1 MQCSHCYFLYFIYN
15 PQRQQIQAQNQVLAQ
30 VPAQN
35 ELLLRVLA
43 RALSGIA
50 LDGSG
55 VVAGSPSVPHN
66 LPRAN
71 EDGAASVASAP
82 ETDTAATAN
91 STRVNPSSPSNNR
104 SNGEC
109 LSVRQSILFVA
120 IFLHLFVL

>member
-1 MQCSHCYFLYFIYN
+1 MQCSHCYFLYSIYN
-15 PQRQQIQAQNQVLAQ
+15 PQRQQIQAQNQVMAQ

-66 LPRAN
+66 L
-71 EDGAASVASAP
+71 DGAASIASAP

-109 LSVRQSILFVA
+109 PSVRQFILFLLQYSY
-120 IFLHLFVL
+120 IYFCFNLF